1 MIKEVVHSLSTWP
14 LFYEYINDED
24 MERDLAFIRRSKKEA
39 RDVVRWFLAEV
50 SFLIATRKIKP
61 EDLKCKN

>member
-1 MIKEVVHSLSTWP
+1 MTSEVIHSLSTFP

-24 MERDLAFIRRSKKEA
+24 MERDRAIERRDA
-39 RDVVRWFLAEV
+39 RATLHWFHTEIL
-50 SFLIATRKIKP
+50 FLFATRKIKP